1 MKNFILTL
9 GLFSALL
16 LANETAPQPAPI
28 ESAAMESTSA
38 ESTSAQ
44 NPATK
49 SADSAQATPQAT
61 ESQAPD
67 PTSEQS
73 ADQASDQ
80 ASDQS
85 TPAPLEDPRYLEL
98 IAKPKSKSGFFV
110 GFEVSGSV
118 GNGKGKFEQWR
129 INQTPVFALLTD
141 LKSLASQSRLLL
153 GYQKYFGKSE
163 KVGLDAKLKLGAGM
177 QSIEHVGTLMVAPNG
192 QYETFEYDDEAGLK
206 TFYVPLSAG
215 LEVNLLYDFRRK
227 AHETMG
233 VRVGVG
239 YEFAYGVNTHI
250 GFRNEISQQL
260 IGSHFNA
267 YTDKNIFYHVISPR
281 IGLHY
286 YTGNHQ
292 FIMAVSFDK
301 MLGESKNSNNA
312 FDPPIGRVRE
322 FLITQLNFAMAFNC
336 SYAYRF

>member
-16 LANETAPQPAPI
+16 FANEATPQPTPI
-28 ESAAMESTSA
+28 ESPSA

-49 SADSAQATPQAT
+49 PADSAQTTPQANL
-61 ESQAPD
+61 
-67 PTSEQS
+67 QS
-73 ADQASDQ
+73 TDQASDPT
-80 ASDQS
+80 SDQA
-85 TPAPLEDPRYLEL
+85 TPTPLEDPRYLEL

-118 GNGKGKFEQWR
+118 GNGKGKTEQWR

-141 LKSLASQSRLLL
+141 LKSLASQSRVLL

-177 QSIEHVGTLMVAPNG
+177 QSIEHVGTLLVAPNG

>member
-16 LANETAPQPAPI
+16 LANEATPQPTPI
-28 ESAAMESTSA
+28 ESPSA

-49 SADSAQATPQAT
+49 PADSAQATPQA
-61 ESQAPD
+61 PD
-67 PTSEQS
+67 PALGQS
-73 ADQASDQ
+73 TDQASDPT
-80 ASDQS
+80 SDQA
-85 TPAPLEDPRYLEL
+85 TPTPLEDPRYLEL

-118 GNGKGKFEQWR
+118 GNGKGKTEQWR

-141 LKSLASQSRLLL
+141 LKSLASQSRVLL
-153 GYQKYFGKSE
+153 GYQKYFGRSE

-177 QSIEHVGTLMVAPNG
+177 QSIEHVGTLLVAPNG

-215 LEVNLLYDFRRK
+215 LEVNFLYDFRRK

>member
-16 LANETAPQPAPI
+16 LANEATPQSAPT
-28 ESAAMESTSA
+28 ESISTESPSAESTPI

-49 SADSAQATPQAT
+49 PADSAQVTP
-61 ESQAPD
+61 QAPD
-67 PTSEQS
+67 PTLGQS
-73 ADQASDQ
+73 TDQASDPT
-80 ASDQS
+80 SDQA
-85 TPAPLEDPRYLEL
+85 TPTPLEDPRYLEL

-118 GNGKGKFEQWR
+118 GNGKGKTEQWR

-141 LKSLASQSRLLL
+141 LKSLASQSRVLL

-177 QSIEHVGTLMVAPNG
+177 QSIEHVGTLLVAPNG
-192 QYETFEYDDEAGLK
+192 RYETFEYDDEAGLK
-206 TFYVPLSAG
+206 TFYVPLSVG

>member
-1 MKNFILTL
+1 M
-9 GLFSALL
+9 
-16 LANETAPQPAPI
+16 
-28 ESAAMESTSA
+28 
-38 ESTSAQ
+38 
-44 NPATK
+44 
-49 SADSAQATPQAT
+49 
-61 ESQAPD
+61 
-67 PTSEQS
+67 
-73 ADQASDQ
+73 
-80 ASDQS
+80 
-85 TPAPLEDPRYLEL
+85 
-98 IAKPKSKSGFFV
+98 
-110 GFEVSGSV
+110 
-118 GNGKGKFEQWR
+118 
-129 INQTPVFALLTD
+129 
-141 LKSLASQSRLLL
+141 
-153 GYQKYFGKSE
+153 
-163 KVGLDAKLKLGAGM
+163 GLDAKLKLGAGM
-177 QSIEHVGTLMVAPNG
+177 QSIEHVGTLLVAPNG

>member
-16 LANETAPQPAPI
+16 LANEATPQPTPI
-28 ESAAMESTSA
+28 ESPSA

-49 SADSAQATPQAT
+49 PADSAQATPQAPDPT
-61 ESQAPD
+61 LGQSTDQAPD
-67 PTSEQS
+67 PTS
-73 ADQASDQ
+73 DQA
-80 ASDQS
+80 
-85 TPAPLEDPRYLEL
+85 TPTPLEDPRYLEL

-118 GNGKGKFEQWR
+118 GNGKGKTEQWR

-141 LKSLASQSRLLL
+141 LKSLASQSRVLL

-177 QSIEHVGTLMVAPNG
+177 QSIEHVGTLLVAPNG

>member
-16 LANETAPQPAPI
+16 LANEATPQPTPI
-28 ESAAMESTSA
+28 ESSSA

-49 SADSAQATPQAT
+49 PADSAQATPQA
-61 ESQAPD
+61 PD
-67 PTSEQS
+67 PALGQS
-73 ADQASDQ
+73 TDQASDPT
-80 ASDQS
+80 SDQA
-85 TPAPLEDPRYLEL
+85 TPTPLEDPRYLEL

-118 GNGKGKFEQWR
+118 GNGKGKTEQWR

-177 QSIEHVGTLMVAPNG
+177 QSIEHVGTLLVAPNG

>member
-16 LANETAPQPAPI
+16 LANEATPQSTPA
-28 ESAAMESTSA
+28 ESISTESPSA

-49 SADSAQATPQAT
+49 PADSAQATPQANL
-61 ESQAPD
+61 
-67 PTSEQS
+67 QS
-73 ADQASDQ
+73 TDQASNQ

-118 GNGKGKFEQWR
+118 GNGKGKTEQWR

-177 QSIEHVGTLMVAPNG
+177 QSIEHVGTLLVAPNG

-215 LEVNLLYDFRRK
+215 LEANLLYDFRRK

>member
-16 LANETAPQPAPI
+16 LANEATPQPTPI
-28 ESAAMESTSA
+28 ESPSA

-49 SADSAQATPQAT
+49 PADSAQPTPQANL
-61 ESQAPD
+61 
-67 PTSEQS
+67 QS
-73 ADQASDQ
+73 TDQASDPT
-80 ASDQS
+80 SDQA
-85 TPAPLEDPRYLEL
+85 TPTPLEDPRYLEL

-118 GNGKGKFEQWR
+118 GNGKGKTEQWR

-141 LKSLASQSRLLL
+141 LKSLASQSRVLL
-153 GYQKYFGKSE
+153 GYQKYFGRSE

-177 QSIEHVGTLMVAPNG
+177 QSIEHVGTLLVAPNG

-215 LEVNLLYDFRRK
+215 LEVNFLYDFRRK

>member
-16 LANETAPQPAPI
+16 LANEATPQPTPI
-28 ESAAMESTSA
+28 ESSSA

-49 SADSAQATPQAT
+49 PADSAQATPQA
-61 ESQAPD
+61 SD
-67 PTSEQS
+67 PTS
-73 ADQASDQ
+73 DQA
-80 ASDQS
+80 
-85 TPAPLEDPRYLEL
+85 TPTPLEDPRYLEL

-118 GNGKGKFEQWR
+118 GNGKGKTEQWR

-177 QSIEHVGTLMVAPNG
+177 QSIEHVGTLLVAPNG

-267 YTDKNIFYHVISPR
+267 YTDKNIFYHVISPK

-286 YTGNHQ
+286 YLGNHQ
-292 FIMAVSFDK
+292 FSGVLGLEKALGDNQNINRVNGKVDILATKFDGFVSFN
-301 MLGESKNSNNA
+301 LG
-312 FDPPIGRVRE
+312 
-322 FLITQLNFAMAFNC
+322 
-336 SYAYRF
+336 YAYRF

>member
-16 LANETAPQPAPI
+16 LANEATPQPTPI
-28 ESAAMESTSA
+28 ESPSA

-49 SADSAQATPQAT
+49 PADSAQTTPQANL
-61 ESQAPD
+61 
-67 PTSEQS
+67 QS
-73 ADQASDQ
+73 TDQASDPTPDQ
-80 ASDQS
+80 A

-118 GNGKGKFEQWR
+118 GNGKGKTEQWR

-141 LKSLASQSRLLL
+141 LKSLASQSRVLL

-177 QSIEHVGTLMVAPNG
+177 QSIEHVGTLLVAPNG

>member
-16 LANETAPQPAPI
+16 LANEATPQPTPI
-28 ESAAMESTSA
+28 ESPSA

-49 SADSAQATPQAT
+49 PADSAQATPQANL
-61 ESQAPD
+61 
-67 PTSEQS
+67 QS
-73 ADQASDQ
+73 TDQASDPT
-80 ASDQS
+80 SDQA
-85 TPAPLEDPRYLEL
+85 TPTPLEDPRYLEL

-118 GNGKGKFEQWR
+118 GNGKGKTEQWR

-141 LKSLASQSRLLL
+141 LKSLASQSRVLL

-177 QSIEHVGTLMVAPNG
+177 QSIEHVGTLLVAPNG
-192 QYETFEYDDEAGLK
+192 RYETFEYDDEAGLK
-206 TFYVPLSAG
+206 TFYVPLSVG